1 MARASRRLIV
11 LGGVA
16 LLASGCAT
24 RPRLLVSAQTWPE
37 LEPLMAVTAGH
48 AGLTIRMASRGC
60 TVRGD
65 VVFRVD
71 RSRDRAVIAFARRR
85 LETCRPGEAGFVD
98 LTFSYDELGIR
109 RGERIGVA
117 NPVSPSA

>member
-1 MARASRRLIV
+1 MKGPSRRSLLV
-11 LGGVA
+11 CGVA

-24 RPRLLVSAQTWPE
+24 RPHLLVSQQTWPE
-37 LEPLMAVTAGH
+37 LEPLMAVTAGRE
-48 AGLTIRMASRGC
+48 GLTIRMASRGC

-71 RSRDRAVIAFARRR
+71 RTRDRAVIAFARRR

-98 LTFSYDELGIR
+98 LSFSYEELGIR

-117 NPVSPSA
+117 NPISPSA